1 MKNGSLYFGML
12 LAAFLLPPPAM
23 GQGITSEEVTQV
35 MESAPVRDA
44 LLKCVAGKP
53 HPATV
58 DLDLIID
65 EKGACRLAYTNPVLD
80 PELYACFSAAAAGI
94 GFKATGQKF
103 EITYPLE
110 LPAAVEP
117 PPPLPPPDG
126 TGAGQG
132 TPGGQPPPP
141 NVEETLRYKIALGMT
156 VVGALFTAAGPA
168 FVLTG
173 VLIHAYWDNPL
184 RTPLLYGFIAAGAVV
199 LAGGIALLVIGV
211 KRLKKIKQEQRSTGL
226 VPAPGI
232 AVLDQ
237 AQGMALTFRWAF

>member
-1 MKNGSLYFGML
+1 ML
-12 LAAFLLPPPAM
+12 LAAFLLSPPAL
-23 GQGITSEEVTQV
+23 GQEGLTSEEVTQV
-35 MESAPVRDA
+35 MESPPVRDA
-44 LLKCVAGKP
+44 FVKCVAGKP
-53 HPATV
+53 HPATI

-65 EKGACRLAYTNPVLD
+65 EKGASRLAYTNPVLD
-80 PELYACFSAAAAGI
+80 PELFACFSSAAAGI

-117 PPPLPPPDG
+117 PPPLPPTGGG

-132 TPGGQPPPP
+132 SSPPP
-141 NVEETLRYKIALGMT
+141 NVEDTLRYKIALGMT

-168 FVLTG
+168 FALTG
-173 VLIHAYWDNPL
+173 VLIHAYWDSPM
-184 RTPLLYGFIAAGAVV
+184 RTPLLYGFIAVGAVF

-211 KRLKKIKQEQRSTGL
+211 QRMKKIKQEQRSTGL

-232 AVLDQ
+232 AILDQ
-237 AQGMALTFRWAF
+237 AQGMALTVRWVF

>member
-1 MKNGSLYFGML
+1 
-12 LAAFLLPPPAM
+12 
-23 GQGITSEEVTQV
+23 

-53 HPATV
+53 HPATI

-65 EKGACRLAYTNPVLD
+65 EKGASRLAYTNPVLD
-80 PELYACFSAAAAGI
+80 PELFACFSAAAAGI

-117 PPPLPPPDG
+117 PPPLPPTGG
-126 TGAGQG
+126 TGTGQG
-132 TPGGQPPPP
+132 SSPPP

-173 VLIHAYWDNPL
+173 VLVHAYWDNPL

-199 LAGGIALLVIGV
+199 LAGGLALLVIGV
-211 KRLKKIKQEQRSTGL
+211 KRLKKIKQEQRSASL

-232 AVLDQ
+232 AVLDR
-237 AQGMALTFRWAF
+237 AQGMALTLRWVF